1 MKLLD
6 DFIFKV
12 FDVICIVGGF
22 VIISAFVIPI
32 PILLYKVIKNVIII
46 ILDAINGKL
55 SKNNDGTS
63 NYPESQERY
72 KIFKSLLLIC
82 LVSVFFITPALFLI
96 LFFGPIA
103 ILCFIL
109 SIPVIIICRI
119 IWEHFKKS

>member
-22 VIISAFVIPI
+22 VIISAIVIPI
-32 PILLYKVIKNVIII
+32 PILLYKVIKNIIII

-82 LVSVFFITPALFLI
+82 LVSVFFITPALILI

-103 ILCFIL
+103 VLCFIL

>member
-6 DFIFKV
+6 ELIFKV

-22 VIISAFVIPI
+22 VIMSAIVIPI
-32 PILLYKVIKNVIII
+32 PILLYKVIKNIIII

-72 KIFKSLLLIC
+72 KNFKSLLSLC
-82 LVSVFFITPALFLI
+82 LVSVFFITPALILI

-103 ILCFIL
+103 ILCFII

-119 IWEHFKKS
+119 IWENFKKS

>member
-6 DFIFKV
+6 EFIFKV

-22 VIISAFVIPI
+22 VIMSAIVIPI
-32 PILLYKVIKNVIII
+32 PILLYKVIKNIIII

-72 KIFKSLLLIC
+72 KNFKSLLLLC
-82 LVSVFFITPALFLI
+82 LVSIFFITPALILI

-109 SIPVIIICRI
+109 SIPLIIICRI
-119 IWEHFKKS
+119 IWENCKKS